1 MDHHPI
7 LDSLRPVIANPRWV
21 TINDARIKE
30 VVTSIEL
37 DSLAKT
43 DITTE
48 QFPRDLTLSQSIGF
62 ILVYD
67 ALNFYFWGEPKWT
80 VIKNG
85 QPLGGSYG
93 LLESLKTAIENG
105 TPLLTP
111 EGLQQLTSTHLADI
125 LKANTEIPF
134 LSERL
139 RLLKDLGRTLIEQHV
154 ESWSA
159 LLEGNHH
166 DAFTIAERL
175 THIFPTVFKDEAVY
189 QNQPVRFWKRAQ
201 LAALHLSHCIPSL
214 NISGLTALANYK
226 IPNVLRQLGIL
237 EYNPALAERIKRKE
251 EIVAG
256 SEEEMEI
263 RASMVI
269 AIDTATKQVQ
279 ARFPEATAIQLNDLF
294 WHMGRTLPTD
304 SPHHRTKTIW
314 Y

>member
-7 LDSLRPVIANPRWV
+7 LDSLRPVIADPHWV
-21 TINDARIKE
+21 TINDTRIKE
-30 VVTSIEL
+30 VVADIEP
-37 DSLAKT
+37 DSLAKIDLT
-43 DITTE
+43 AE

-62 ILVYD
+62 ILIYD

-85 QPLGGSYG
+85 QSLGGSYG
-93 LLESLKTAIENG
+93 LLESLKLAIEDG
-105 TPLLTP
+105 APLLTP
-111 EGLQQLTSTHLADI
+111 EGLQHLTQVQLADI
-125 LKANTEIPF
+125 LKANTQIPF
-134 LSERL
+134 LAERL
-139 RLLKDLGRTLIEQHV
+139 HLLQDVGKVLMEQHV

-159 LLEGNHH
+159 LLEENHH
-166 DAFTIAERL
+166 DALAIAERL

-214 NISGLTALANYK
+214 NISGLTALADYK

-237 EYNPALAERIKRKE
+237 EYHPVLAERIEKKE
-251 EIVAG
+251 EIASG

-269 AIDTATKQVQ
+269 AIDTATKQLQV
-279 ARFPEATAIQLNDLF
+279 RLPEVMAIQLNDIF

-304 SPHHRTKTIW
+304 NPHHRTKTIW

>member
-7 LDSLRPVIANPRWV
+7 LDSLRPIVANARWV
-21 TINDARIKE
+21 TINDTRLKD
-30 VVTSIEL
+30 VVATIEPE
-37 DSLAKT
+37 SLKKI
-43 DITTE
+43 DLTTE

-62 ILVYD
+62 ILIYD

-80 VIKNG
+80 VMKNG

-93 LLESLKTAIENG
+93 LLECLKVAIDSG
-105 TPLLTP
+105 APLLTP
-111 EGLQQLTSTHLADI
+111 EGLQHLTEAHLADI
-125 LKANTEIPF
+125 LKANTQIPF
-134 LSERL
+134 LHERL
-139 RLLKDLGRTLIEQHV
+139 RLLQDMGKVLLERSV

-166 DAFTIAERL
+166 DAFMIAERL
-175 THIFPTVFKDEAVY
+175 THIFPMVFKDEAMY

-201 LAALHLSHCIPSL
+201 LAALHLSHFIPSL
-214 NISGLTALANYK
+214 NISGLTALADYK
-226 IPNVLRQLGIL
+226 IPNVLRQFGIL
-237 EYNPALAERIKRKE
+237 EYHPVLAEKIEKKE

-269 AIDTATKQVQ
+269 AVDLATKELQT
-279 ARFPEATAIQLNDLF
+279 RFPEATAIQLNDIF
-294 WHMGRTLPTD
+294 WRMGRTLPTD
-304 SPHHRTKTIW
+304 APHHRTKTIW